1 MTEDYVPIHIPIH
14 KELNWKL
21 KKAISLINSQKSK
34 EIKQSTYASLI
45 NDCIAV
51 GLRESKYAE
60 LLEEEYNKS

>member
-1 MTEDYVPIHIPIH
+1 MTEDYIPIHIPIH
-14 KELNWKL
+14 KELDWKL
-21 KKAISLINSQKSK
+21 KKAISLINSKK
-34 EIKQSTYASLI
+34 PKDAKQTTYTSII